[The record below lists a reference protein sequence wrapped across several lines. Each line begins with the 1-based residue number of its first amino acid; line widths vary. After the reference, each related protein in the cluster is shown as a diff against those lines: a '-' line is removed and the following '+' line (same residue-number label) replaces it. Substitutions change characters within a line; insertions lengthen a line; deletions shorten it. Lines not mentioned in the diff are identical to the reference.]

1 MMHTIFDRFASART
15 CLFAAFALAVSFAFA
30 APGKPENVAA
40 TTDMTD
46 GIRLTWNAVDGAS
59 YYIVY
64 RYGGKTAQTGLV
76 QQKVTAR
83 NWLDTSCEAGANITY
98 RVRAF
103 DSSDDGGAYSAYVR
117 GYRKVLLEPYVG
129 GNVSVNPLA
138 NGGAAQPLK
147 VRCNVDWTA
156 KASDWIHLNS
166 GSYERSN
173 EATELGFS
181 LEPNTTGAAREGTI
195 TVYAGQESKTLK
207 VIQGA
212 VEVPEYDTWCG
223 DSALAIIEDAAFP
236 EELLFRTEYTGGF
249 LSYADE
255 TATGGSC
262 LRSSPMDI
270 GGSAVISWTMPS
282 AWKLR
287 FRWRKDSSKSAD
299 SLRLY
304 AGSFDSSGKPNLA
317 SATILATCSS
327 TEWTYTEVTSQS
339 ASGAQALFFV
349 YEKKSG
355 GTSGTASGF
364 GFIDDFLLMTA
375 PRELSFARPVRLDG
389 NGYSLNL
396 PCDSSL
402 SVATEVTFS
411 HMLTYGGTTR
421 SAKGYVYP
429 TWRKVTSDS
438 FLIYGPGSGEDA
450 KNTVFSSRATSSPR
464 TVEMEATYEVAG
476 VSVSELLTVNIT
488 PPALDALDL
497 ESGAAAVVNTPDW
510 LWTADDSA
518 ENGSCV
524 SCPVP
529 SSGDSRSFSIRFS
542 GTHRYYYTPQNL
554 FSFNYKLQS
563 LGSGEVVVC
572 TVDGSPA
579 MVLPATGD
587 TDWHRITIYIPDST
601 QNHEVTWTYSKS
613 GSGTVGSGVSIDF
626 AKIEEQP
633 TSIVV
638 DNKSQTI
645 RVADYA
651 VSEGYCG
658 MSVEKGA
665 DWMSAA
671 TPWVSGGSGSVQ
683 LSFPLEFSITANG
696 TGNPRGGK
704 LKLGGVD
711 DYLDL
716 YVVQSSTADTTVSDF
731 TIQPQQYSYDERY
744 TADILT
750 GDSAAFT
757 ASFTLGGVPVEGFTD
772 LEWRADLGENVS
784 IEDGVLTVGES
795 DRNAVGDISCYLG
808 EEWAWL
814 GVNAHPPLSVALPD
828 GLVFDA
834 DGWWGDDGYDHDY
847 DRPGDGPRLI
857 TDIWGDD
864 GTEKTLTATVTGP
877 AVFKCGRLYGQG
889 VQVYIDGVDAHF
901 ISIGSVFEIPEGEH
915 ELRLV
920 YTKSSLSG
928 FSRDYA
934 ALGGITLTPL
944 EFDRFELRGPAS
956 ITSGE
961 TVRFELFKIFK
972 DPVSGFT
979 MEAKETIHG
988 MDQIDVTATDER
1000 TPGKLIVEQFGL
1012 NGVNVTVPFA
1022 VQWEDTIT
1030 CTVSAEADGTVY
1042 EVRKIANVVPA
1053 NLQSVLDSN
1062 IAEVY
1067 IPVDGYSSGIAK
1079 SLTDSTAVGG
1089 SCMRLTSYSIYN
1101 LTRVAIKV
1109 LDGGTVSFNYR
1120 LHDQYFYATLRVLVD
1135 GVEQASYESAD
1146 LTAYGV
1152 NPLEWHAESV
1162 VVSGAGPH
1170 VVEFVFRPGDYQSI
1184 KSYCDLDNVQWTPAG
1199 ATSRISGATVTGPAR
1214 VTTEEVLSYS
1224 LCLDASVSD
1233 GGGSTSLEHWNVTA
1247 DEWKLQC
1254 VSGDSEALSINYTSD
1269 TCEIIVEESVAEES
1283 VFTVIGRYAING
1295 STYEG
1300 RLNVTVPRRVSIAE
1314 AIFDSGS
1321 YDNCWPGWNTGWT
1334 GSYDDHSA
1342 GTSCAKSSTPE
1353 LNDYAGYT
1361 LRLWGAGTLE
1371 FDWKVSCANGDVLE
1385 FRKSMVDE
1393 GTPLSIS
1400 GTDGGWQHVV
1410 VTYTDDLDEDG
1421 RPVERECFWRFA
1433 KNTESSAGY
1442 NCGFIDNVTWSGTTL
1457 KPIEDA
1463 ELTVRSPLA
1472 PGETAPVE
1480 ISFYRYDKDW
1490 TWIPA
1495 TDENL
1500 PTIESIEFSDFS
1512 DVALEDFVSYSID
1525 RENNV
1530 RIIID
1535 ADCNVSGTFDI
1546 EAKYTLYNTECYA
1559 YCYSVEV
1566 DKDATPPVSLL
1577 GARGVSGLRS
1587 LTAMAANG
1595 VNTVGEC
1602 YTAGLDPDDPEA
1614 KLTTYVTISN
1624 GVPYITWSPNL
1635 PDRTY
1640 VIQGK
1645 ASLSDPQWTT
1655 PTNSTHR
1662 FFRVEV
1668 KSDK

>member
-1 MMHTIFDRFASART
+1 MKHTIQDRFVSARA
-15 CLFAAFALAVSFAFA
+15 CLFAAFSLAVSVAFA

-40 TTDMTD
+40 TTDRTD

-59 YYIVY
+59 YYVVY

-76 QQKVTAR
+76 QQRVTAR
-83 NWLDTSCEAGANITY
+83 NWLDTTCEAGANITY

-103 DSSDDGGAYSAYVR
+103 DSSDEGGAYSAYVR

-138 NGGAAQPLK
+138 NGGAGQPLK

-195 TVYAGQESKTLK
+195 TVYAGQESKTLT

-236 EELLFRTEYTGGF
+236 EEFLFRTEYTGGF
-249 LSYADE
+249 LSYSDE
-255 TATGGSC
+255 TAVGGSC

-287 FRWRKDSSKSAD
+287 FRWRKDSSKSSD

-327 TEWTYTEVTSQS
+327 TEWTYTEVSSQS

-375 PRELSFARPVRLDG
+375 PREISFARPVRLDG

-411 HMLTYGGTTR
+411 HMLTYGGATR

-438 FLIYGPGSGEDA
+438 FLSYGPGSGEDA
-450 KNTVFSSRATSSPR
+450 KNTVFSSRITSSPR
-464 TVEMEATYEVAG
+464 TVEIEATYEVAG

-497 ESGAAAVVNTPDW
+497 ESGAAAVVNAPDW
-510 LWTADDSA
+510 LWTEDDSA

-529 SSGDSRSFSIRFS
+529 GSGDSRSFSICFS
-542 GTHRYYYTPQNL
+542 WTNRYYYTPQNL
-554 FSFNYKLQS
+554 FSFNYRLQS
-563 LGSGEVVVC
+563 LGSGEAVVC

-587 TDWHRITIYIPDST
+587 TDWHRMTIYIPDST

-626 AKIEEQP
+626 AKIEELP
-633 TSIVV
+633 TSLVV
-638 DNKSQTI
+638 DNKVQTI
-645 RVADYA
+645 RIADYA

-716 YVVQSSTADTTVSDF
+716 YVVQSSTADTTVSDLSV
-731 TIQPQQYSYDERY
+731 QPQMGISGYYANVTEGDE
-744 TADILT
+744 TQ
-750 GDSAAFT
+750 FT
-757 ASFTLGGVPVEGFTD
+757 ASFTLGGQEVEGFTD
-772 LEWRADLGENVS
+772 LEWFHGFGETATL
-784 IEDGVLTVGES
+784 EDGLLTVATS
-795 DRNAVGDISCYLG
+795 DRSALESIGFRLGDAQ
-808 EEWAWL
+808 AWL
-814 GVNAHPPLSVALPD
+814 QVLAHPPLSLVVPD
-828 GLVFDA
+828 GLEFTA
-834 DGWWGDDGYDHDY
+834 DGWWVEDGYSTSSGEQLEEMPY
-847 DRPGDGPRLI
+847 LKSALWAAIGS
-857 TDIWGDD
+857 
-864 GTEKTLTATVTGP
+864 EQTLTATVTGP
-877 AVFKCGRLYGQG
+877 ALFKCEGRGMHTTGFYL
-889 VQVYIDGVDAHF
+889 DGERNGGTG
-901 ISIGSVFEIPEGEH
+901 GSDWSEAFVGIPDGEH
-915 ELRLV
+915 ELSIVYEKQNSAGAYADRGEIRNISLTPLVFDGFELKGPAAVTSGSRNTFTLFKRFKDPDSDYTVDFEVPITEESFADFSMSAGDSRTVGTLSAKLYYEKEIIVRVPLAVQWADTITLSLPVDIGGRV
-920 YTKSSLSG
+920 YTATCQMAVTPESLSG
-928 FSRDYA
+928 LLDSRIAEMTLPYA
-934 ALGGITLTPL
+934 YNSDVTECYAYDDESAVGG
-944 EFDRFELRGPAS
+944 RC
-956 ITSGE
+956 
-961 TVRFELFKIFK
+961 VRFE
-972 DPVSGFT
+972 VS
-979 MEAKETIHG
+979 
-988 MDQIDVTATDER
+988 DWYS
-1000 TPGKLIVEQFGL
+1000 P
-1012 NGVNVTVPFA
+1012 
-1022 VQWEDTIT
+1022 
-1030 CTVSAEADGTVY
+1030 GTV
-1042 EVRKIANVVPA
+1042 
-1053 NLQSVLDSN
+1053 
-1062 IAEVY
+1062 
-1067 IPVDGYSSGIAK
+1067 
-1079 SLTDSTAVGG
+1079 AV
-1089 SCMRLTSYSIYN
+1089 
-1101 LTRVAIKV
+1101 KV
-1109 LDGGTVSFNYR
+1109 LDAGSLSFDYKVWNGSEITVVVDDVDAEYRSATAGDWTKGTV
-1120 LHDQYFYATLRVLVD
+1120 QI
-1135 GVEQASYESAD
+1135 
-1146 LTAYGV
+1146 
-1152 NPLEWHAESV
+1152 
-1162 VVSGAGPH
+1162 SGAGPH
-1170 VVEFVFRPGDYQSI
+1170 VVLIQLKPQDYYSRDGVGQ
-1184 KSYCDLDNVQWTPAG
+1184 LDNVQWSQG
-1199 ATSRISGATVTGPAR
+1199 VSYSRIRSGNLTGPTDAGLNSYIEY
-1214 VTTEEVLSYS
+1214 TFSLSGI
-1224 LCLDASVSD
+1224 VSD
-1233 GGGSTSLEHWNVTA
+1233 GAGGTSSQTWDVEPDRWEVQFVSGDPDALSSGYGYGNYRQFQISDTVTA
-1247 DEWKLQC
+1247 D
-1254 VSGDSEALSINYTSD
+1254 
-1269 TCEIIVEESVAEES
+1269 S
-1283 VFTVIGRYAING
+1283 VFNVIACYAIGG
-1295 STYEG
+1295 SSYDAKCMVSVPSRT
-1300 RLNVTVPRRVSIAE
+1300 TVEA
-1314 AIFDSGS
+1314 AIFDSGT
-1321 YDNCWPGWNTGWT
+1321 YDNCVYGWGNGWN
-1334 GSYDDHSA
+1334 GSFDDYTA
-1342 GTSCAKSSTPE
+1342 GGSSAKSSTPSE
-1353 LNDYAGYT
+1353 GSSAQFSIDVFGK
-1361 LRLWGAGTLE
+1361 GTLE
-1371 FDWKVSCANGDVLE
+1371 FDWKVSCASGDALN
-1385 FRKSMVDE
+1385 FYRDAYGE
-1393 GTPLSIS
+1393 GSVTTHIT
-1400 GTDGGWQHVV
+1400 GTGGTWQHVAI
-1410 VTYTDDLDEDG
+1410 TFNDEFNENG
-1421 RPVERECFWRFA
+1421 RPISRTCRWSFA
-1433 KNTESSAGY
+1433 KNTSASAGS
-1442 NCGFIDNVTWSGTTL
+1442 NCGWVDNITWSGTTKL
-1457 KPIEDA
+1457 PISYA
-1463 ELTVRSPLA
+1463 EVKVKYSLA
-1472 PGETAPVE
+1472 PGETAPVTVD
-1480 ISFYRYDKDW
+1480 FYRDSGQQSDP
-1490 TWIPA
+1490 TPA
-1495 TDENL
+1495 TGDDI
-1500 PTIESIEFSDFS
+1500 PPIDSMSISYVSEE
-1512 DVALEDFVSYSID
+1512 ALEPFLSLYNDGSGNYYVSVSP
-1525 RENNV
+1525 
-1530 RIIID
+1530 
-1535 ADCNVSGTFDI
+1535 DCDVSGYFSI
-1546 EAKYTLYNTECYA
+1546 VANYTLYGQSEEA
-1559 YCYSVEV
+1559 YGYPDV
-1566 DKDATPPVSLL
+1566 DKDATAPVTLL
-1577 GARGVSGLRS
+1577 GAASPSGGRL

-1602 YTAGLDPDDPEA
+1602 YTAGLDPDDPDA

-1640 VIQGK
+1640 IIQGK